1 MSCGTVLSCT
11 KENKQIGLLREAIQV
26 TTLTEQQKRT
36 VSSRYLSLIDE
47 YSGRVTRYSVSF
59 NTLRIV
65 ITVGSLIV
73 PALLSVQYTAGN
85 VSSSD
90 ATMSAQMYW
99 LVWNLSLFVTI
110 SNGIM
115 ALLKVDKK
123 YFVLNT
129 TYQHLLSEGWQ
140 FIHLSGKYSGFY
152 TPSAAASHQNQ
163 FIYFCNMVEKIR
175 MKQVEE
181 EYYKIDQAHSHGSG
195 SSSGQGQEQLVPP
208 TPAKASIKSSAIL
221 PFGNIGEKSPIIVN
235 DESEDTEKIFIPPL
249 GGGQTLGIAQALGS
263 AQAQPQPSNR
273 GPTGGAQEAT
283 VRKKHHP
290 QDSS

>member
-1 MSCGTVLSCT
+1 MSCGRVPSCT

-26 TTLTEQQKRT
+26 TTLTEEQKRT

-152 TPSAAASHQNQ
+152 TPSATASHQNQ

-235 DESEDTEKIFIPPL
+235 DESEDTEKIFIAPL
-249 GGGQTLGIAQALGS
+249 SDSGRGQTLSSGQA
-263 AQAQPQPSNR
+263 APSSR
-273 GPTGGAQEAT
+273 GPSGGAQEAT

>member
-1 MSCGTVLSCT
+1 
-11 KENKQIGLLREAIQV
+11 
-26 TTLTEQQKRT
+26 
-36 VSSRYLSLIDE
+36 
-47 YSGRVTRYSVSF
+47 
-59 NTLRIV
+59 
-65 ITVGSLIV
+65 
-73 PALLSVQYTAGN
+73 
-85 VSSSD
+85 
-90 ATMSAQMYW
+90 MYW

-110 SNGIM
+110 SNGVM

-152 TPSAAASHQNQ
+152 TPSAAASHENQ

-221 PFGNIGEKSPIIVN
+221 PFGDIGEKSPIIVN

-249 GGGQTLGIAQALGS
+249 GRGPSLGP
-263 AQAQPQPSNR
+263 QAQPSSR
-273 GPTGGAQEAT
+273 GGSSGGTQEAT

>member
-1 MSCGTVLSCT
+1 MSCGLVPSCT
-11 KENKQIGLLREAIQV
+11 RENKQIGLLREAIQV
-26 TTLTEQQKRT
+26 TTLTEEQKRT

-47 YSGRVTRYSVSF
+47 YSGRVTRYSFSF

-90 ATMSAQMYW
+90 ATMSSQMYW

-152 TPSAAASHQNQ
+152 TPSAAASHENQ

-195 SSSGQGQEQLVPP
+195 SGQSQEQLVPP

-221 PFGNIGEKSPIIVN
+221 PFGDIGEKSPIIVN
-235 DESEDTEKIFIPPL
+235 DESAEDTEKIFIPPL
-249 GGGQTLGIAQALGS
+249 GDSARQALGS
-263 AQAQPQPSNR
+263 GQAPSSR
-273 GPTGGAQEAT
+273 GGGPSGGAQEAT

-290 QDSS
+290 QNSS

>member
-1 MSCGTVLSCT
+1 MSCGLVPSCT
-11 KENKQIGLLREAIQV
+11 KENKQTGLLREAIQV
-26 TTLTEQQKRT
+26 TTLTEEQKRT

-47 YSGRVTRYSVSF
+47 YSGRVTRYSFSF

-115 ALLKVDKK
+115 ALLKIDKK

-152 TPSAAASHQNQ
+152 TPSVAASHENQ

-221 PFGNIGEKSPIIVN
+221 PFGDIGEKSPIIVN
-235 DESEDTEKIFIPPL
+235 DESEDTEKIPIPPL
-249 GGGQTLGIAQALGS
+249 SDSGRDQGLIS
-263 AQAQPQPSNR
+263 AQAHPPSRNGSSANAR
-273 GPTGGAQEAT
+273 EAT
-283 VRKKHHP
+283 VLKKQNP
-290 QDSS
+290 PNSP

>member
-1 MSCGTVLSCT
+1 MSCGTLSSCT

-26 TTLTEQQKRT
+26 TTLTEEQKRT

-90 ATMSAQMYW
+90 ATMSSQMYW

-110 SNGIM
+110 SNGVM

-152 TPSAAASHQNQ
+152 TPSAAASHENQ

-208 TPAKASIKSSAIL
+208 TPAKASIKSSAVL
-221 PFGNIGEKSPIIVN
+221 PFGDIGEKSPIIVN

-249 GGGQTLGIAQALGS
+249 GRGQTLSSGQA
-263 AQAQPQPSNR
+263 APSSR
-273 GPTGGAQEAT
+273 GGPSTSAQEAT

-290 QDSS
+290 QNSS

>member
-1 MSCGTVLSCT
+1 MSRRLVPSCT
-11 KENKQIGLLREAIQV
+11 KENKEIGLLREAIQV
-26 TTLTEQQKRT
+26 TTLTEQQKHT

-152 TPSAAASHQNQ
+152 TPSATASHQNQ

-195 SSSGQGQEQLVPP
+195 SSGGQGQEQLVPP
-208 TPAKASIKSSAIL
+208 TPAKASIKPSAIL
-221 PFGNIGEKSPIIVN
+221 PFGGIGEKSPIIVN
-235 DESEDTEKIFIPPL
+235 DESEDTEKIFIAPL
-249 GGGQTLGIAQALGS
+249 GESGRPQVSRETPAPSSRGPSVSGQTES
-263 AQAQPQPSNR
+263 
-273 GPTGGAQEAT
+273 THEAT
-283 VRKKHHP
+283 VRKKQHP
-290 QDSS
+290 QNSS

>member
-1 MSCGTVLSCT
+1 MSCGTLSSCT
-11 KENKQIGLLREAIQV
+11 GENKQIGLLREAIQV
-26 TTLTEQQKRT
+26 TTLTEEQKRT
-36 VSSRYLSLIDE
+36 ISSRYLSLIDE

-90 ATMSAQMYW
+90 ATMSSQMYW

-152 TPSAAASHQNQ
+152 TPSATASHQNQ

-181 EYYKIDQAHSHGSG
+181 EYYKIDQAHSHGS
-195 SSSGQGQEQLVPP
+195 SSSGGQGQDQLIPP

-221 PFGNIGEKSPIIVN
+221 PFGGIGEKSPDIVN
-235 DESEDTEKIFIPPL
+235 DEKEDTTKLFINTPL
-249 GGGQTLGIAQALGS
+249 GES
-263 AQAQPQPSNR
+263 ARPQVSRETPAPSSR
-273 GPTGGAQEAT
+273 GPPTESAHEAT

-290 QDSS
+290 QNSS

>member
-1 MSCGTVLSCT
+1 MSCGTLSSCT
-11 KENKQIGLLREAIQV
+11 GENKQIGLLREAIQV
-26 TTLTEQQKRT
+26 TTLTEEQKRT
-36 VSSRYLSLIDE
+36 ISSRYLSLIDE
-47 YSGRVTRYSVSF
+47 YSGRVIRYSVSF

-152 TPSAAASHQNQ
+152 TPSATASHQNQ

-181 EYYKIDQAHSHGSG
+181 EYYKIDQAHSHGS
-195 SSSGQGQEQLVPP
+195 SSSGGQGQDQLIPP

-221 PFGNIGEKSPIIVN
+221 PFGDIGEKSPDIVN
-235 DESEDTEKIFIPPL
+235 DDKEDTTKLFINAPL
-249 GGGQTLGIAQALGS
+249 GES
-263 AQAQPQPSNR
+263 ARPQVSRETPAPSSR
-273 GPTGGAQEAT
+273 SGPPTESAHEAT

-290 QDSS
+290 QNSS

>member
-1 MSCGTVLSCT
+1 MSCGTLLSCT
-11 KENKQIGLLREAIQV
+11 KENKQIGLLRDAIQV
-26 TTLTEQQKRT
+26 TTLTEEQKRT
-36 VSSRYLSLIDE
+36 ISSRYLSLIDE

-90 ATMSAQMYW
+90 ATMSSQMYW

-110 SNGIM
+110 SNGVM

-152 TPSAAASHQNQ
+152 TPSATPSHQNQ

-181 EYYKIDQAHSHGSG
+181 EY
-195 SSSGQGQEQLVPP
+195 
-208 TPAKASIKSSAIL
+208 
-221 PFGNIGEKSPIIVN
+221 
-235 DESEDTEKIFIPPL
+235 
-249 GGGQTLGIAQALGS
+249 
-263 AQAQPQPSNR
+263 
-273 GPTGGAQEAT
+273 
-283 VRKKHHP
+283 
-290 QDSS
+290 

>member
-1 MSCGTVLSCT
+1 
-11 KENKQIGLLREAIQV
+11 
-26 TTLTEQQKRT
+26 
-36 VSSRYLSLIDE
+36 
-47 YSGRVTRYSVSF
+47 
-59 NTLRIV
+59 
-65 ITVGSLIV
+65 
-73 PALLSVQYTAGN
+73 
-85 VSSSD
+85 
-90 ATMSAQMYW
+90 
-99 LVWNLSLFVTI
+99 LSLFVTI
-110 SNGIM
+110 SNGVM

-152 TPSAAASHQNQ
+152 TPSAAASHENQ

-195 SSSGQGQEQLVPP
+195 SGQSQEQLVPP

-221 PFGNIGEKSPIIVN
+221 PFGDIGEKSPIIVN
-235 DESEDTEKIFIPPL
+235 DESAEDTEKIFIPPL
-249 GGGQTLGIAQALGS
+249 SDSGRGQTLGSGQT
-263 AQAQPQPSNR
+263 PSSR
-273 GPTGGAQEAT
+273 GGGPSGGAQEAT

-290 QDSS
+290 QNSS

>member
-1 MSCGTVLSCT
+1 MAFIQVCT
-11 KENKQIGLLREAIQV
+11 RENKQIGLLREAIQV
-26 TTLTEQQKRT
+26 TTLTEEQKRT
-36 VSSRYLSLIDE
+36 VSYRYLSLIDE

-152 TPSAAASHQNQ
+152 TPSAAASHENQ

-175 MKQVEE
+175 MRQVEE
-181 EYYKIDQAHSHGSG
+181 EYYKIDQAHSHGN
-195 SSSGQGQEQLVPP
+195 SSSGGQAQDQLIPP
-208 TPAKASIKSSAIL
+208 TPAKATIKSSAIL
-221 PFGNIGEKSPIIVN
+221 PFGDIGEKSPIIVN
-235 DESEDTEKIFIPPL
+235 DESEDTEKIFIAPL
-249 GGGQTLGIAQALGS
+249 GGG
-263 AQAQPQPSNR
+263 PSSSR
-273 GPTGGAQEAT
+273 GPTVSSAQEAT
-283 VRKKHHP
+283 VRKKQHP
-290 QDSS
+290 QNSS

>member
-1 MSCGTVLSCT
+1 MSCGTLSACT
-11 KENKQIGLLREAIQV
+11 KENKQIGLLRDAIQV
-26 TTLTEQQKRT
+26 TTLTEEQKRT

-90 ATMSAQMYW
+90 ATMSSQMYW

-110 SNGIM
+110 SNGVM

-152 TPSAAASHQNQ
+152 TPSAVASHENQ

-221 PFGNIGEKSPIIVN
+221 PFGDIGEKSPIIVN

-249 GGGQTLGIAQALGS
+249 GRGQALGS
-263 AQAQPQPSNR
+263 AQAQPSSRGGPS
-273 GPTGGAQEAT
+273 GGTQEAT

-290 QDSS
+290 QNSS

>member
-1 MSCGTVLSCT
+1 MCT
-11 KENKQIGLLREAIQV
+11 KENKQIGLLRDAIQV
-26 TTLTEQQKRT
+26 TTLTEEQKRT

-85 VSSSD
+85 VNSSD
-90 ATMSAQMYW
+90 ATMSSQMYW

-110 SNGIM
+110 SNGVM

-152 TPSAAASHQNQ
+152 TPSAAASHENQ

-221 PFGNIGEKSPIIVN
+221 PFGDIGEKSPIIVN

-249 GGGQTLGIAQALGS
+249 GRGQALGS
-263 AQAQPQPSNR
+263 AQPSSR
-273 GPTGGAQEAT
+273 GGSSTSAQEAT

-290 QDSS
+290 QNSS

>member
-1 MSCGTVLSCT
+1 MSCGHVPSCT

-26 TTLTEQQKRT
+26 TTLTEEQKRT

-152 TPSAAASHQNQ
+152 TPSATASHQNQ

-249 GGGQTLGIAQALGS
+249 SSAQALGS
-263 AQAQPQPSNR
+263 AQAQPQPSSR
-273 GPTGGAQEAT
+273 GGGPSGSAQETT